1 MALVPRSAMAAGALA
16 VLLQAGCAERATRPT
31 VTDVNLSVSA
41 SPAVG
46 SPSLPVVA
54 DVRVSNAG
62 NTRVWHCEGC
72 GCGNGIGFTV
82 LGPDGV
88 EVWLR
93 DPNAVVPLCADG
105 VIPLEPGRDLGA
117 RLDFTG
123 TLYVKGY
130 PDPKWPSPTYAAPPG
145 TYTVVARFSYAT
157 SVPGEWIPL
166 ERRVTFAWEP

>member
-1 MALVPRSAMAAGALA
+1 MTLVPRVAIVAGALA
-16 VLLQAGCAERATRPT
+16 LLLQAGCAERAMRPA
-31 VTDVNLSVSA
+31 VTDIDLSLAA

-46 SPSLPVVA
+46 GPSLPVVA

-72 GCGNGIGFTV
+72 GCGNGIGLTV

-93 DPNAVVPLCADG
+93 NPNAPVPLCPDG
-105 VIPLEPGRDLGA
+105 FTPLEPGRDLGA
-117 RLDFTG
+117 RLVFTG
-123 TLYVKGY
+123 TLYATG
-130 PDPKWPSPTYAAPPG
+130 PPTWPPPTYPAPPG